1 MEVGFPEERVYFLL
15 MTNFT
20 ELTGSLRH
28 DVEYIILGGRAVNEE
43 SLLKMAN
50 FCFSFRAIW
59 VGKPGSVFPPRQF
72 KC

>member
-20 ELTGSLRH
+20 ELTGALRH
-28 DVEYIILGGRAVNEE
+28 GVDYIILGGRAADEE

-50 FCFSFRAIW
+50 FCFNCRDIW
-59 VGKPGSVFPPRQF
+59 VGKPGSVFHPR
-72 KC
+72 

>member
-15 MTNFT
+15 MTNLT
-20 ELTGSLRH
+20 ELTGALRH
-28 DVEYIILGGRAVNEE
+28 GVEYIILGGRAVNEE

-59 VGKPGSVFPPRQF
+59 VGKPGSVFPPR
-72 KC
+72 